1 MINLADN
8 KFCMLDIE
16 DEALELMIT
25 NDGTNVL
32 EISKNKNV
40 MLVFLRHFG
49 CQFCRETIDEL
60 STLRNEIETKKTEI
74 IFVHMGDNATA
85 QLYFERF
92 KINNVRHISDPTCN
106 FYAKF
111 GLIKGSFTQ
120 LFGLQSWYRG
130 FTLQAKYGAE
140 TNKSL
145 GDSFQMPGVFMIQNG
160 KIVESFIH
168 KIVSD
173 KPDYLKLVAYCDTQ
187 R

>member
-1 MINLADN
+1 
-8 KFCMLDIE
+8 MLELEEEI
-16 DEALELMIT
+16 LELMIT
-25 NDGTNVL
+25 NEGSNVF

-49 CQFCRETIDEL
+49 CQFCRETIHEI
-60 STLRNEIETKKTEI
+60 SRLRPEIEIKKTEI

-85 QLYFERF
+85 LLYFERF
-92 KINNVRHISDPTCN
+92 KINDVKHISDPTCN

-111 GLIKGSFTQ
+111 GLVKGSFTQ

-130 FTLQAKYGAE
+130 FTLQAKYGADVGK
-140 TNKSL
+140 NL
-145 GDSFQMPGVFMIQNG
+145 GDSFQMPGIFIVQNG

-173 KPDYLKLVAYCDTQ
+173 KPDYLKLASFCEIGL
-187 R
+187 